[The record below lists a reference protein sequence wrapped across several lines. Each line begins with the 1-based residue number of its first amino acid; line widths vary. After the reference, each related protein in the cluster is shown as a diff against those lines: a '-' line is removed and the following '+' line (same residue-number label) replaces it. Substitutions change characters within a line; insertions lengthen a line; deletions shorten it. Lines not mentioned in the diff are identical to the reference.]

1 VTRRDWACPC
11 PLDWV
16 LPCPLALAF
25 IRCRLSSYYLSA
37 YACNKLPEQAHAD
50 LYSNNGGRRVQLW
63 KLPNISIA
71 PEPLFYVFGF
81 PITNTLLCTWI
92 VIAIL
97 FFLCYLGTRRQ
108 DLVPSGWQNAFE
120 FLVEGLLGL
129 VEGVSGKKK
138 GRLFFPFVASFFAF
152 ILIANLLDV
161 IPGVDTIGQI
171 EGASHAGFLFG
182 TESNKLI
189 TWLRPPTTDLNLTIA
204 MAVISVVATQVFG
217 FAILGPKKQLSKYFN
232 FPALQR
238 GPMGLVDFVVGLLEI
253 ISELGRLVSFSFR
266 LFGNIF
272 AGGVLLAV
280 FAFLIPVVPDIL
292 FIPFEMFVGAIQ
304 AFVFGFLT
312 LVFMEVGTISHD
324 HEESSSHEEGHEAIA
339 TH

>member
-1 VTRRDWACPC
+1 MTVCVC
-11 PLDWV
+11 L
-16 LPCPLALAF
+16 L
-25 IRCRLSSYYLSA
+25 LSA
-37 YACNKLPEQAHAD
+37 CASNTCANKLSQI
-50 LYSNNGGRRVQLW
+50 YISVNGGRRVQLW

-71 PEPLFYVFGF
+71 PEQLFTLFGF

-138 GRLFFPFVASFFAF
+138 GRMFFPFVASFFVF
-152 ILIANLLDV
+152 ILVANLLDV
-161 IPGVDTIGQI
+161 IPGVDTIGQVTS
-171 EGASHAGFLFG
+171 GASPGLLFG
-182 TESNKLI
+182 ADSNKLI

-204 MAVISVVATQVFG
+204 MAVVSVVATQFFG
-217 FAILGPKKQLSKYFN
+217 FTILGAKGQLSKYFN
-232 FPALQR
+232 FGALKK
-238 GPMGLVDFVVGLLEI
+238 GPMGLVEFVVGLLEI

-272 AGGVLLAV
+272 AGSVLLAV
-280 FAFLIPVVPDIL
+280 FAFLLPVVTSIV
-292 FIPFEMFVGAIQ
+292 FVPFEMFVGAIQ

-312 LVFMEVGTISHD
+312 LVFMEVGTMSHD
-324 HEESSSHEEGHEAIA
+324 HAESGTHEEGHEAIA

>member
-1 VTRRDWACPC
+1 VNKPGQTYIVNDGGHRVHLWN
-11 PLDWV
+11 
-16 LPCPLALAF
+16 LP
-25 IRCRLSSYYLSA
+25 Y
-37 YACNKLPEQAHAD
+37 
-50 LYSNNGGRRVQLW
+50 
-63 KLPNISIA
+63 ISIA
-71 PEPLFYVFGF
+71 PDTLFTIFGF

-97 FFLCYLGTRRQ
+97 LFLCYLGTRRQ

-120 FLVEGLLGL
+120 YLVEGLLGL
-129 VEGVSGKKK
+129 VESVSGKKK
-138 GRLFFPFVASFFAF
+138 GRMFFPFVASFFAF

-161 IPGVDTIGQI
+161 IPGIDTIGQI
-171 EGASHAGFLFG
+171 TSQASHAGLLFG
-182 TESNKLI
+182 SDSNEI
-189 TWLRPPTTDLNLTIA
+189 IPWLRPPTTDLNLTIA
-204 MAVISVVATQVFG
+204 MAVISVVATQFFG
-217 FAILGPKKQLSKYFN
+217 FAILGPKRQLSKYFN
-232 FPALQR
+232 FAALKR

-253 ISELGRLVSFSFR
+253 ISESGRLVSFSFR

-280 FAFLIPVVPDIL
+280 FAFLVPVVPDIL
-292 FIPFEMFVGAIQ
+292 FIPFEIFVGAIQ

-324 HEESSSHEEGHEAIA
+324 HAESSTHEEGHEAIA